1 MRVLVVKM
9 SSLGDVV
16 HALPGVTDAARA
28 LGSDVTF
35 DWVVEEAFAAIP
47 ERHPAVDRVIPV
59 AWRRWRG
66 NLRRH
71 RRALGDF
78 AARLRE
84 RHYDVVVDAQG
95 LLKSAAVTA
104 LARGRIKAG
113 PSRRSAREGAAAL
126 FYGRPVVVPKGDH
139 AVDRQRRLFA
149 GALGYPVP
157 TGIPDYGLASRT
169 GPGTGQA
176 EAPPANAA
184 LRTAVGAAAARADA
198 APRCVL
204 LHGTTWDSKHW
215 PERFWVDL
223 ARRAT
228 DAGYE
233 PVLPWGDATERD
245 RAGRIA
251 AAAPARVLPRT
262 PLGEL
267 LDELAGAAL
276 VIGVDSGLAHLCAAL
291 AVPTAVVY
299 GPTSSALTGCRGARV
314 RNLQADFVCS
324 PCLSR
329 VCVYRGPAQTV
340 SGLAV
345 EPACFATLPPDE
357 VWRVA
362 AELAR

>member
-28 LGSDVTF
+28 LGSGVTF

-47 ERHPAVDRVIPV
+47 GWHPAVDRVIPI
-59 AWRRWRG
+59 AWRRWRRD
-66 NLRRH
+66 LRNRGG
-71 RRALGDF
+71 ALRGF

-126 FYGRPVVVPKGDH
+126 FYGRPVTVPKGDH

-149 GALGYPVP
+149 GALEYPLP
-157 TGIPDYGLASRT
+157 DGLPDYGLDPAMQSAAEPESTAHVAPAVEAAT
-169 GPGTGQA
+169 GSA
-176 EAPPANAA
+176 APPC
-184 LRTAVGAAAARADA
+184 
-198 APRCVL
+198 CVL
-204 LHGTTWDSKHW
+204 LHGTTWNSKHW
-215 PERFWVDL
+215 PERFWVEL
-223 ARRAT
+223 ARRAAA
-228 DAGYE
+228 AGYE
-233 PVLPWGDATERD
+233 PVLPWGDAAERE

-251 AAAPARVLPRT
+251 AAAPARVLARK

-267 LDELAGAAL
+267 MQELAGAAL

-291 AVPTAVVY
+291 AVPTVVLY
-299 GPTSSALTGCRGARV
+299 GPTSSALTGCRGVRV
-314 RNLQADFVCS
+314 CNLQADFVCS

-340 SGLAV
+340 SGLQV
-345 EPACFATLPPDE
+345 EPACFATLPPRK
-357 VWRVA
+357 VWQA
-362 AELAR
+362 AAGLAS

>member
-16 HALPGVTDAARA
+16 HALPGLTDAARA
-28 LGSDVTF
+28 LGRDVAF

-47 ERHPAVDRVIPV
+47 ERHAAVDRVIPI

-66 NLRRH
+66 NLLRH

-78 AARLRE
+78 ATRLRE

-149 GALGYPVP
+149 GALEYPLP
-157 TGIPDYGLASRT
+157 TGIPDYGLASSSA
-169 GPGTGQA
+169 PGADQVEMA
-176 EAPPANAA
+176 RASA
-184 LRTAVGAAAARADA
+184 AVGASAS

-215 PERFWVDL
+215 PERFWIDL
-223 ARRAT
+223 ARRAAA
-228 DAGYE
+228 AGYD
-233 PVLPWGDATERD
+233 PVLPWGDPTERD

-251 AAAPARVLPRT
+251 AAAPVRVLPRK

-276 VIGVDSGLAHLCAAL
+276 VVGVDSGLAHLCAAL
-291 AVPTAVVY
+291 AVPTAVLY

-362 AELAR
+362 SELAR

>member
-28 LGSDVTF
+28 LGAGVTF

-47 ERHPAVDRVIPV
+47 ERHPAVDRVIPI
-59 AWRRWRG
+59 AWRRWRRDLG
-66 NLRRH
+66 RH
-71 RRALGDF
+71 RGDLGGF
-78 AARLRE
+78 VRRLRE
-84 RHYDVVVDAQG
+84 RRYDVVVDAQG

-104 LARGRIKAG
+104 LARGGSKAG
-113 PSRRSAREGAAAL
+113 PSRRSARESAAAL

-149 GALGYPVP
+149 GALEYPLP
-157 TGIPDYGLASRT
+157 QDEPDYGLDPTAASALAAST
-169 GPGTGQA
+169 PAASAG
-176 EAPPANAA
+176 AP
-184 LRTAVGAAAARADA
+184 
-198 APRCVL
+198 PRCVL

-215 PERFWVDL
+215 PERFWVEL
-223 ARRAT
+223 ANRAAA
-228 DAGYE
+228 AGYQV
-233 PVLPWGDATERD
+233 VLPWGDATERD

-251 AAAPARVLPRT
+251 AAAPARVLERR

-267 LDELAGAAL
+267 MDELTGAAL

-291 AVPTAVVY
+291 AVPTVVVY
-299 GPTSSALTGCRGARV
+299 GPTSSVLTGCRGTRV

-329 VCVYRGPAQTV
+329 VCGYRGPVQTV
-340 SGLAV
+340 AGAAV
-345 EPACFATLPPDE
+345 EPACFATLPPQT
-357 VWRVA
+357 VWQA
-362 AELAR
+362 ARELAA